1 MSPAQPSLPSI
12 INLNILK
19 QIFSILFPDFIFLE
33 VMKAESE
40 NTIKKSLYF
49 QFFFWT
55 ALFLFGTARSYSEYE
70 GGTFNNLVIYN
81 FCHWIFQIA
90 GANFIYYILVRQFL
104 DLKKYLL
111 FSLYFLIS
119 VYLISVTN
127 RLFIIYGAEP
137 FFMKIPQD
145 SLISI
150 FTDIGYL
157 LPHYSFP
164 VISGAFMF
172 TAVMFFIRYKD
183 EKENTLTLQKEKA
196 ELELKSLKSQ
206 LNPHFLFNT
215 LNNIYS
221 LSLSG
226 SEKTPESISR
236 LSHIFDYILYKAPK
250 NQILISEEL
259 AVINDYIALESLR
272 YHEGRLKV
280 TQIIQ
285 PDCTGVIPPLI
296 YLTLVENAF
305 KHSTAKPSG
314 QTEIRIEMH
323 MENGYSIFRIE
334 NTCQSNR
341 NTNETQGIGLQNIE
355 KQLRHHYQNQVAF
368 NVSKENNIFKAEIK
382 TPPAYD

>member
-1 MSPAQPSLPSI
+1 MPSI

-19 QIFSILFPDFIFLE
+19 QIYSILFPDFIFLE

-70 GGTFNNLVIYN
+70 GGAFNNLVIYN

-104 DLKKYLL
+104 DRKKYLL

-119 VYLISVTN
+119 VYLISVAN

-164 VISGAFMF
+164 IISGAFMF

-236 LSHIFDYILYKAPK
+236 LAHIFDYILYKAPK
-250 NQILISEEL
+250 NQILITEEL

-272 YHEGRLKV
+272 YHEGRLKII
-280 TQIIQ
+280 QIIQ
-285 PDCTGVIPPLI
+285 PDCAGIIPPLI

-305 KHSTAKPSG
+305 KHSSPTPAG
-314 QTEIRIEMH
+314 QTEIRIEVQ

-355 KQLRHHYQNQVAF
+355 KQLRHHYQNQFAF